1 MRSKELLLIYQSP
14 NIGGTRTYFFQL
26 TNYLINLS
34 YAITLLVKE
43 DELDNSITD
52 HCSHNN
58 IKIISYGQQIKDV
71 HLYSFSNIKNII
83 LYIYNYLK
91 QVIFLWKIY
100 YKVWPKTIIISQG
113 WPFIWFRAL
122 FLPGKKYFIQHVMP
136 LHPLDKGGYFFL
148 KIALFFRQGFF
159 ISVSDFAQNKMRK
172 HWLGNYSKIK
182 TIYNYYEKTVIISSV
197 EKSTSKVIILC
208 LARVEEGK
216 SPLTWI
222 KVAEKIVKRYPSVK
236 FLWAGK
242 GSLLEIAQKET
253 ASNPNINFLGHTD
266 NVDNLYA
273 RADIYFEASKREAH
287 GISVVG
293 AMAWGIPAIATINGG
308 TTESVIHK
316 KTGFIVNVDDVEE
329 IYRSL
334 VALINSPNQR
344 KSMGKAAYLRY
355 NEIFTKKLW
364 EKEMSQLL

>member
-1 MRSKELLLIYQSP
+1 MRSKEILLIYQSP
-14 NIGGTRTYFFQL
+14 NIGGTRTYFFHL
-26 TNYLINLS
+26 TQYLINLS

-52 HCSHNN
+52 YCNQNN
-58 IKIISYGQQIKDV
+58 IKIITYDQQIKDV
-71 HLYSFSNIKNII
+71 HLYSFSNVKNII

-100 YKVWPKTIIISQG
+100 YKVRPKTIIISQG

-122 FLPGKKYFIQHVMP
+122 FLPGKKYLIQHVMP

-148 KIALFFRQGFF
+148 KIALFFKQGFF

-172 HWLGNYSKIK
+172 YWLGNYSKIK
-182 TIYNYYEKTVIISSV
+182 TIYNYYEKTRIANSLKKFSS
-197 EKSTSKVIILC
+197 EVIILC

-216 SPLTWI
+216 SPFVWI
-222 KVAEKIVKRYPSVK
+222 EVAEKIVKMYPFVK
-236 FLWAGK
+236 FIWAGK
-242 GSLLEIAQKET
+242 GSLLNMSQKKT
-253 ASNPNINFLGHTD
+253 NSNPCINFIGYIED
-266 NVDNLYA
+266 VDSLYA

-308 TTESVIHK
+308 TTESVIHN
-316 KTGFIVNVDDVEE
+316 KTGFTVNVENAEE
-329 IYRSL
+329 INRSL
-334 VALINSPNQR
+334 VSLINSPKQR
-344 KSMGKAAYLRY
+344 KAMGKAAYLRY
-355 NEIFTKKLW
+355 NEMFTKKLW
-364 EKEMSQLL
+364 KKQMSQLL